1 MSSLQVLD
9 LSLNRLI
16 NAPDMT
22 RMTTIRSLFMV
33 QCGLM
38 DLPRG
43 LEHFTSPR
51 VIDLSDNHFVRL
63 PAGFV
68 LPPATANA
76 LSLESDT
83 LGLPIREQIEDYYQ
97 LHGTDLL
104 VSDFEYEP
112 LLLDAS
118 ASQLQLW
125 SRVPLHYRRELRL
138 LIDDVAEDDDV
149 AASHQAI
156 WSALQR
162 MDEDAEFRDRAL
174 ATSASLLLDI

>member
-1 MSSLQVLD
+1 
-9 LSLNRLI
+9 
-16 NAPDMT
+16 
-22 RMTTIRSLFMV
+22 
-33 QCGLM
+33 M

-68 LPPATANA
+68 LPTATANA

-97 LHGTDLL
+97 LHGSDLL

-112 LLLDAS
+112 LLLDAN
-118 ASQLQLW
+118 ANQLQLW
-125 SRVPLHYRRELRL
+125 SRVPLNYRRELRL